1 MTPAFA
7 LEDKQAHLHRRALEA
22 LRRAGNPFRNY
33 FARHPDDEVCA
44 RYHVPDLYARER
56 EILLA
61 VVDLYRFDPTMH
73 SEVIPI
79 LGAKGAG
86 KTHLLYSIK
95 HGPSKGHQLLV
106 TPGTFQKDVDFLEY
120 LLFQV
125 IDTLLA
131 GSKQQGERPLVYIS
145 EEWTRQLL
153 LQALQTTAT
162 VGDTRRQGRA
172 RRTWSL
178 WKSLWGSGSDGDNL
192 RWLAQV
198 LSRPKRPPLPLL
210 CREAGLDEQSIVVW
224 LQEHLDRTEVRNTSG
239 RLRRH
244 LSDGLVRACLL
255 QDEKVLA
262 DFLTNGFAEL
272 EYHVRPSR
280 QELVLALFKTLMEA
294 LARLHV
300 PVVIAFDQLED
311 LLLVRRT
318 DDARKVSESFFAGLV
333 QAMHQLDGLL
343 FLIFAERGL
352 WNRFIPSL
360 DGYIQDRL
368 LNPLHVPGLGTV
380 KTVRLEPPGEELVRQ
395 VVAARLRPTLEEL
408 PDFTSLSPLFPFQDE
423 QVSRIAHTEPTL
435 RDMLQQ
441 FRKLFDHLVYGE
453 ASQEPYVIEERLR
466 PAGAVRATTHEPSA
480 GSAPESAPMAHQEA
494 QTGEAPAVVIESVT
508 LVHAPQP
515 PSGIADLWA
524 QEIHQARE
532 RLSPEGAITGA
543 TRELQ
548 AGLGTLLQ
556 TFMDHG
562 VKANA
567 WRLHHVVP
575 EFTFGD
581 HPTYGVISLAHWV
594 CKDSPPWRLA
604 LGLFLGRGPGKLKDL
619 QTKLTVFGLSPAVTD
634 ALVLLRPAD
643 DLNLSGKTRSLW
655 DEAAQRGWPLRLEP
669 LDLNELAILY
679 AFPRW
684 LAAVQ
689 ESLPTGEALPNLA
702 EFLQDRCDT
711 LLHKI
716 SMPAVT

>member
-1 MTPAFA
+1 M
-7 LEDKQAHLHRRALEA
+7 
-22 LRRAGNPFRNY
+22 
-33 FARHPDDEVCA
+33 
-44 RYHVPDLYARER
+44 
-56 EILLA
+56 
-61 VVDLYRFDPTMH
+61 
-73 SEVIPI
+73 
-79 LGAKGAG
+79 
-86 KTHLLYSIK
+86 
-95 HGPSKGHQLLV
+95 
-106 TPGTFQKDVDFLEY
+106 
-120 LLFQV
+120 
-125 IDTLLA
+125 
-131 GSKQQGERPLVYIS
+131 
-145 EEWTRQLL
+145 
-153 LQALQTTAT
+153 
-162 VGDTRRQGRA
+162 
-172 RRTWSL
+172 
-178 WKSLWGSGSDGDNL
+178 
-192 RWLAQV
+192 
-198 LSRPKRPPLPLL
+198 
-210 CREAGLDEQSIVVW
+210 
-224 LQEHLDRTEVRNTSG
+224 
-239 RLRRH
+239 
-244 LSDGLVRACLL
+244 